1 MLQLAA
7 CIGQGHHAAKT
18 IKVIVVDRVAVSQVD
33 HTDRLVNTRTI
44 SVLRSS
50 SFGRTTTQ
58 NTVLLRRMETYLRCS
73 T

>member
-1 MLQLAA
+1 MTGGEKSSLPDAA
-7 CIGQGHHAAKT
+7 TGRLHQSGL
-18 IKVIVVDRVAVSQVD
+18 S
-33 HTDRLVNTRTI
+33 DRLVNTRTI

-58 NTVLLRRMETYLRCS
+58 NTVLLRRMETYLRYS